1 MPIFIVLN
9 NRSNTGPMTF
19 SKNSW
24 IIHGFALMHA
34 AVSLACQALGIAD
47 DLMLTLLTMFL
58 VVILCLRMKTG
69 TLFIMLAAVMVNII
83 GFILGMGFAKL
94 LSLIALAP
102 IAVHPVSTLVSTEI
116 IGWST
121 VMAARMA
128 TPAKT
133 SDSQESSSVAGL
145 RWLLVAFIIVIICRL
160 GFLYINK
167 GTVPR
172 SLFLEILLNYLFSC
186 LAIIGVSEYA
196 IRYRIKAEKAR
207 EETNLAHYRYLR
219 LKQQV
224 NPHFLFNSLNVLDC
238 LIQEKSTAEASK
250 FTSKLAEIYRYML
263 RYEDCTLVR
272 LRDELE
278 LVDDYVSLL
287 KVRFT
292 EGLDVI
298 IDIPEESL
306 NKSVVPCSL
315 QLLIENATKHNMVSA
330 SSPLRIRI
338 SVDDDSIY
346 ISNNLQP
353 RLSDASST
361 GLGLKYL
368 HRQYA
373 DLCSREIEILSDG
386 GNYTVKLPLI

>member
-1 MPIFIVLN
+1 
-9 NRSNTGPMTF
+9 
-19 SKNSW
+19 
-24 IIHGFALMHA
+24 
-34 AVSLACQALGIAD
+34 
-47 DLMLTLLTMFL
+47 
-58 VVILCLRMKTG
+58 
-69 TLFIMLAAVMVNII
+69 
-83 GFILGMGFAKL
+83 
-94 LSLIALAP
+94 
-102 IAVHPVSTLVSTEI
+102 
-116 IGWST
+116 
-121 VMAARMA
+121 
-128 TPAKT
+128 
-133 SDSQESSSVAGL
+133 
-145 RWLLVAFIIVIICRL
+145 
-160 GFLYINK
+160 
-167 GTVPR
+167 
-172 SLFLEILLNYLFSC
+172 
-186 LAIIGVSEYA
+186 
-196 IRYRIKAEKAR
+196 
-207 EETNLAHYRYLR
+207 
-219 LKQQV
+219 
-224 NPHFLFNSLNVLDC
+224 
-238 LIQEKSTAEASK
+238 
-250 FTSKLAEIYRYML
+250 ML

-292 EGLDVI
+292 EGLDVM
-298 IDIPEESL
+298 IDIPEETL

-338 SVDDDSIY
+338 SVDDDSIS

>member
-1 MPIFIVLN
+1 
-9 NRSNTGPMTF
+9 
-19 SKNSW
+19 
-24 IIHGFALMHA
+24 
-34 AVSLACQALGIAD
+34 
-47 DLMLTLLTMFL
+47 
-58 VVILCLRMKTG
+58 MKTG

-128 TPAKT
+128 TPANT

-278 LVDDYVSLL
+278 LVDDYVS
-287 KVRFT
+287 
-292 EGLDVI
+292 
-298 IDIPEESL
+298 DIPEETL

-315 QLLIENATKHNMVSA
+315 QLLIENATKHNKVSA

-338 SVDDDSIY
+338 SVDDDSIS

>member
-1 MPIFIVLN
+1 
-9 NRSNTGPMTF
+9 
-19 SKNSW
+19 
-24 IIHGFALMHA
+24 
-34 AVSLACQALGIAD
+34 
-47 DLMLTLLTMFL
+47 MFL
-58 VVILCLRMKTG
+58 VVILCPHEDRYPVHHAGSSHGEL
-69 TLFIMLAAVMVNII
+69 I
-83 GFILGMGFAKL
+83 GFILGMGFRETAV
-94 LSLIALAP
+94 SIALAP

-128 TPAKT
+128 TPANA

-292 EGLDVI
+292 EGLDVM

-338 SVDDDSIY
+338 SVDDDSIS
-346 ISNNLQP
+346 ISTTCSHAFRMLLLP
-353 RLSDASST
+353 ASDSNTCIGSTPNCEEGRSKSSPMAGT
-361 GLGLKYL
+361 T
-368 HRQYA
+368 R
-373 DLCSREIEILSDG
+373 
-386 GNYTVKLPLI
+386 